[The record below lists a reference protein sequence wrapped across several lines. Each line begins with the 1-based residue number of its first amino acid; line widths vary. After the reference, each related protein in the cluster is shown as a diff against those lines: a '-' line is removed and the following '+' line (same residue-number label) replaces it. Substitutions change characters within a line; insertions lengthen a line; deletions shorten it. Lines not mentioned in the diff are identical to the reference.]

1 MDINKDAIGS
11 AALSLAKVLAAEL
24 LRKGILDY
32 QEFVA
37 AVSSEIDRQRG
48 LAAPAN
54 ADTAVLLSVY
64 LDEID
69 PKATGS

>member
-1 MDINKDAIGS
+1 MDINREAIGF

-32 QEFVA
+32 QEFAA

-48 LAAPAN
+48 LPAAAN

-69 PKATGS
+69 PKANS